1 MSVPLRVLRPL
12 PAPLLSPSDPPSKAR
27 YGYPP
32 HLSVRPCPSFPL
44 RLLLQQLHAEVPPRV
59 AGGGLAS
66 PVEPVSAYGLGPRGQ
81 PRPVACA
88 GSQLLDLNGLLD
100 HLVGGVGMF
109 AF

>member
-1 MSVPLRVLRPL
+1 MTGDSFKKLLNWAVLTL
-12 PAPLLSPSDPPSKAR
+12 CSASLVVGSP
-27 YGYPP
+27 
-32 HLSVRPCPSFPL
+32 
-44 RLLLQQLHAEVPPRV
+44 
-59 AGGGLAS
+59 AS